1 MPATAAA
8 GGGGIVGDDV
18 MRQKVLQLNFYR
30 NNIAIRSYGVHNNA
44 NWCCAPGN
52 ENLEDDRVIFLVICN
67 DLQCATNPQSQTFSN
82 RERMLAPLIGRNLT

>member
-1 MPATAAA
+1 MVFSTRKCCNL
-8 GGGGIVGDDV
+8 IFTEIMYSDST
-18 MRQKVLQLNFYR
+18 
-30 NNIAIRSYGVHNNA
+30 ISYGVLNNA

-82 RERMLAPLIGRNLT
+82 RERMLAPPIGRNLT